1 MCKWISL
8 LIAVWTGMGLA
19 QGPGSAPSSPSASAS
34 GQPVRPIGV
43 VTLIKPGSLTLHTD
57 AGPILEVPL
66 PDGITV
72 VRVPPGAK
80 DLKTAAPITVGEIS
94 LGDRVLIR
102 GRVSDDQK
110 SVAATSVIVMAK
122 TDLEKAREAERADWR
137 RRGIGGHV
145 KAFDPTSKEI
155 TITVPTR
162 PPDPAN
168 PTHPVTIA
176 LAANAVMLRYA
187 PDSVKFSDAK
197 PGTFEEIKVGD
208 QVRALGTKSEDGA
221 RFSAEKLVS
230 GTFRNIG
237 ATVISADAQN
247 ATVTVKDLASGKPV
261 VVRTNADSK
270 LHRLPA
276 FVAQML
282 AGFTTGA
289 GPNGGP
295 GGRRG
300 AGGASNAAPGGP
312 QGSGAGT
319 GHREGQG
326 SGTGPAGAQG
336 GGAGGGPAAAGGRN
350 GGPPDFQEMLDRAP
364 TLSLGDLKAGD
375 ALMVLSTEG
384 ANPSEVTA
392 IIVLAG
398 VEPILAAQPKGSEQM
413 VLGQWNMGG
422 GGEGGP

>member
-1 MCKWISL
+1 MRKWI
-8 LIAVWTGMGLA
+8 LILTAVWTGVVLA
-19 QGPGSAPSSPSASAS
+19 QNPATAPPPQS
-34 GQPVRPIGV
+34 GGAAVQAVRHIGV
-43 VTLIKPGSLTLHTD
+43 VTQLKTGSLTLQTD
-57 AGPILEVPL
+57 AGPVLEVPL
-66 PDGITV
+66 PEGISV
-72 VRVPPGAK
+72 LRVPPGAK

-102 GRVSDDQK
+102 GRVSGDQK

-122 TDLEKAREAERADWR
+122 TDLEKAREAERAEWR
-137 RRGIGGHV
+137 QRGIGGRV
-145 KAFDPTSKEI
+145 KALDPAAKEI

-168 PTHPVTIA
+168 PTHPVTIT
-176 LAANAVMLRYA
+176 LAANAVLLRYA
-187 PDSVKFSDAK
+187 QDSVKFSDAK

-208 QVRALGTKSEDGA
+208 QVRALGTKSEEGA
-221 RFSAEKLVS
+221 RFAAEKLVS

-237 ATVISADAQN
+237 ATVISADAQK
-247 ATVTVKDLASGKPV
+247 ATVIVKDLASGKPV
-261 VVRTNADSK
+261 VVRTNSDSK
-270 LHRLPA
+270 LHRLQP
-276 FVAQML
+276 FFAQML

-289 GPNGGP
+289 GPSGGT
-295 GGRRG
+295 GGWRG

-312 QGSGAGT
+312 QGSGAGASR
-319 GHREGQG
+319 HEGQA
-326 SGTGPAGAQG
+326 SGTTSAGPRSERDG
-336 GGAGGGPAAAGGRN
+336 GAAGGHN

-364 TLSLGDLKAGD
+364 ALALGDLKPGD
-375 ALMVLSTEG
+375 ALMVLSTES
-384 ANPSEVTA
+384 ATSSEVTA

>member
-1 MCKWISL
+1 MRKSV
-8 LIAVWTGMGLA
+8 LILTAVWTGIALA
-19 QGPGSAPSSPSASAS
+19 QNPATAPPTQS
-34 GQPVRPIGV
+34 GAATAQPVRPIGV
-43 VTLIKPGSLTLHTD
+43 VTQLKTGGLTLETD
-57 AGPILEVPL
+57 AGPVLEVPL
-66 PDGITV
+66 PEGISV
-72 VRVPPGAK
+72 IRVPPGAK

-122 TDLEKAREAERADWR
+122 TDLEKAREAERAEWR

-145 KAFDPTSKEI
+145 KALDPTAKEI
-155 TITVPTR
+155 TISVPTR

-168 PTHPVTIA
+168 PTHPVTIT
-176 LAANAVMLRYA
+176 LAANVVLLRYA

-208 QVRALGTKSEDGA
+208 QVRALGTKSGEGA
-221 RFSAEKLVS
+221 RFAAEKLVS
-230 GTFRNIG
+230 GTFHNIG

-247 ATVTVKDLASGKPV
+247 ATVTVKDLASGKPI
-261 VVRTNADSK
+261 VVRTNSDSK
-270 LHRLPA
+270 LHRLPP

-282 AGFTTGA
+282 ARFTTGA
-289 GPNGGP
+289 GPSG
-295 GGRRG
+295 G

-312 QGSGAGT
+312 QGAGGGAWR
-319 GHREGQG
+319 RESQG
-326 SGTGPAGAQG
+326 SGTASAGSRSERDG
-336 GGAGGGPAAAGGRN
+336 GAAGGHN

-364 TLSLGDLKAGD
+364 ALVLGDLKAGD

-384 ANPSEVTA
+384 AKSSEVTA

>member
-1 MCKWISL
+1 MRKWV
-8 LIAVWTGMGLA
+8 LILTAVWTGVALA
-19 QGPGSAPSSPSASAS
+19 QNPATAPPPKSAAPSAQS
-34 GQPVRPIGV
+34 VRPIGV
-43 VTLIKPGSLTLHTD
+43 VTQLKTGSLTLQTD
-57 AGPILEVPL
+57 AGPALEVLL
-66 PDGITV
+66 PDGISV

-80 DLKTAAPITVGEIS
+80 DLKAAAPITVGEIS

-102 GRVSDDQK
+102 GRVSEDQK
-110 SVAATSVIVMAK
+110 SMAATSVIVMAK
-122 TDLEKAREAERADWR
+122 TDLEKAGEAERAEWR
-137 RRGIGGHV
+137 QRGIGGRV
-145 KAFDPTSKEI
+145 KALDPAAKEI

-168 PTHPVTIA
+168 PTHPVTIT
-176 LAANAVMLRYA
+176 LAANTVLLRYA

-221 RFSAEKLVS
+221 RFVAEKLIS

-237 ATVISADAQN
+237 ATVISADAQK

-261 VVRTNADSK
+261 VVRTNSDSK
-270 LHRLPA
+270 LHRLQP
-276 FVAQML
+276 FFAQML

-289 GPNGGP
+289 GPNGGA
-295 GGRRG
+295 GGWRG
-300 AGGASNAAPGGP
+300 AGGAANAAPGGP
-312 QGSGAGT
+312 QGSGAGAS
-319 GHREGQG
+319 HREGQT
-326 SGTGPAGAQG
+326 SGPASG
-336 GGAGGGPAAAGGRN
+336 GPQRAGAGGSRN

-364 TLSLGDLKAGD
+364 ALALGDLKPGD

-384 ANPSEVTA
+384 AKPSEVTA